1 MADTNTTRGIL
12 TESYK
17 ANFYESQLLYTA
29 ERQLVHQQLGQRNRT
44 VPAGENA
51 YSVVWTRYDNLSD
64 RSDPEAEGTATT
76 AEGMSATQV
85 TGTVAQYA
93 GAVKLTDVLLRGSK
107 DDLKKVAYQ
116 RLGYQAGLAIDKV
129 VRDVAAIGGTRRMA
143 TLSES
148 DSDLGFYSTIP
159 QTGVLSVSEL
169 RKATRTLMRNNAL
182 PVGSKLIAGGREG
195 QAINPEGLWVA
206 VISPDSVYDLQGDT
220 TTGAWI
226 DANKYGDADKL
237 FTGEVGKLYG
247 VRFLQSRNAYVMNE
261 DSTYQ
266 SAIVASGEIHVSLI
280 TGADYFGVTKF
291 QNLETFWKPLGS
303 AGTEDPTNKL
313 ASAAWKTTFGARVLN
328 SNYAVSLY
336 HSIGRNKE

>member
-1 MADTNTTRGIL
+1 MADIKTTRAIL

-17 ANFYESQLLYTA
+17 ANFYENLLLYTA

-64 RSDPEAEGTATT
+64 RSSPEAEGTATT

-143 TLSES
+143 TLS
-148 DSDLGFYSTIP
+148 DSAVGFYSTIP

-206 VISPDSVYDLQGDT
+206 VISPDSVYDLQSDT
-220 TTGAWI
+220 TTGAWVE
-226 DANKYGDADKL
+226 ANKYAGADKL
-237 FTGEVGKLYG
+237 FTAEVGKLYG
-247 VRFLQSRNAYVMNE
+247 VRFLQSRNAYVKNE
-261 DSTYQ
+261 NSTYQ
-266 SAIVASGEIHVSLI
+266 SAIVASGEIQVSLI

-303 AGTEDPTNKL
+303 AGSADPTNKI

-336 HSIGRNKE
+336 HSVGRNAE